1 MGLRRRSVV
10 FALLAGVLVATCG
23 NSDRFGT
30 AWGDGAF
37 GSNGE
42 RIYFTSTSERGSE
55 IDYSGGPDSRGM
67 MMRGRLSCAS
77 CHGVDARGGV
87 HVMHMDVMDAPNI
100 RWVALSGHGG
110 EHDGGDGESDEAHD
124 DEATYDIDTFRLA
137 VTQGIHPDG
146 RSLGDDM
153 PRWVMTEDD
162 LGDLAEYLQS
172 YTAP

>member
-1 MGLRRRSVV
+1 MGFGRRSVAL
-10 FALLAGVLVATCG
+10 ALLAPVLVTACG
-23 NSDRFGT
+23 SGDRFGT

-42 RIYFTSTSERGSE
+42 RIYFTSTSDRGSE
-55 IDYSGGPDSRGM
+55 IDYSGGPDPRGM
-67 MMRGRLSCAS
+67 MMRGRLSCGS

-100 RWVALSGHGG
+100 RWVALSEHGG
-110 EHDGGDGESDEAHD
+110 EHDEGNGETDEAHD
-124 DEATYDIDTFRLA
+124 DDATYDIETFRLA
-137 VTQGIHPDG
+137 VTAGMHPDG
-146 RSLGDDM
+146 RSLSEDM

-172 YTAP
+172 FSAP